1 MTVLE
6 FVSAGKR
13 ASGGCSGVGGRGS
26 GRQGGSHTEDI
37 FSSLYSLSTSL
48 LTTPQLPPPR
58 HPLSKGNDLAETL
71 LFRGTLRL
79 EPGAGQKWGVM
90 IKVFATRSQKWS
102 LWLIGSFQEQLRYLL
117 CQIEG
122 YKR

>member
-1 MTVLE
+1 MGVVQGL
-6 FVSAGKR
+6 
-13 ASGGCSGVGGRGS
+13 GGEVVDGREGLI
-26 GRQGGSHTEDI
+26 QKTYFPVYI
-37 FSSLYSLSTSL
+37 LY
-48 LTTPQLPPPR
+48 LPPYSPPR